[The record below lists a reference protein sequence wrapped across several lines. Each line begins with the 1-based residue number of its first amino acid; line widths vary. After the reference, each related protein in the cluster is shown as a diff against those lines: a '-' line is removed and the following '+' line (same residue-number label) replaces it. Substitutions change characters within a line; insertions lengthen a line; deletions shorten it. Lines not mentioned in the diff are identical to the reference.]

1 MKTLLDISDNFSG
14 FQKLT
19 ILENVVGPIPSLQA
33 IKNQAD
39 QFKTQTGTNLTYEK
53 CSEFLLSAA
62 TTHYKKFKRDTK
74 FGYNW
79 CRSVYEL
86 EQLPNDGYEDSF

>member
-1 MKTLLDISDNFSG
+1 MLYNF
-14 FQKLT
+14 
-19 ILENVVGPIPSLQA
+19 IDPIPSLKA
-33 IKNQAD
+33 VKNQAG
-39 QFKTQTGTNLTYEK
+39 QLKTQTGTAFTYEK
-53 CSEFLLSAA
+53 YSELLLSAA